1 MNHVDTDKFKDP
13 EHQILLQNLMINSA
27 RCTNAMKRGRAAL
40 VWNLINSVA
49 IVVVVTIIYLIK

>member
-13 EHQILLQNLMINSA
+13 EHQMLLQNLMINSA

-49 IVVVVTIIYLIK
+49 IAVVITII